1 MAAEQPRI
9 RSVIEI
15 LRDLGLHLP
24 EKRRR
29 FVEEY
34 LIDRNGTQ
42 AAIRAGYSPKSATE
56 QASCLLRV
64 PNVAA
69 VVKAASEETSEV
81 CAITAEYVLTSLKT
95 VADRCMQAAPVM
107 VFAGKEGM
115 VQKTDEAG
123 NHVWEFD
130 SQGANKSLELLGK
143 YKKLFT
149 DKVEASGP
157 NGGPVEVVISDLAA
171 KVE

>member
-1 MAAEQPRI
+1 MAAEKPKV
-9 RSVIEI
+9 RSVLEI

-56 QASCLLRV
+56 QASSLLRI

-69 VVKAASEETSEV
+69 VVEEASKETSEA
-81 CAITAEYVLTSLKT
+81 CAITAEYVLTSLKA
-95 VADRCMQAAPVM
+95 VADRCMQATPVM
-107 VFAGKEGM
+107 VFSREGP
-115 VQKTDEAG
+115 VQKIDEDG
-123 NHVWEFD
+123 NAVWEFD
-130 SQGANKSLELLGK
+130 SQGANKALELLGK
-143 YKKLFT
+143 HKKLFT

-157 NGGPVEVVISDLAA
+157 NGAPLVEVVIRDLA
-171 KVE
+171 KEG